1 MRFTIWNAFVL
12 SSFAL
17 VLPIIPVTNADDNFV
32 ARITVPRAVD
42 TLYPETPVGV
52 IWYVV
57 KKENPSTVCHHRFLT
72 AGITA
77 GPSATSPRIYL
88 NFAA

>member
-1 MRFTIWNAFVL
+1 MRFTIWNAFIF

-17 VLPIIPVTNADDNFV
+17 VLLIIPVANADDNFV
-32 ARITVPRAVD
+32 ARIIVPGAVD
-42 TLYPETPVGV
+42 TLYPQMPLGV

-57 KKENPSTVCHHRFLT
+57 KKENPSTVCHRRFLT

-77 GPSATSPRIYL
+77 GPSAASPRIYL
-88 NFAA
+88 LFAA